1 MVEME
6 MGQPALHGKPPGRR
20 ERKKKDTRRRIF
32 RAAIDLFL
40 EKGFDATTI
49 EEIAEKADVA
59 KGTVFNYFRQKTEF
73 LVAAYREWIVLIRS
87 DLGPVES
94 WSGPAR
100 SQLDRVF
107 GYLTD
112 LATAHRSLARQVVFE
127 NMRQTHLRMT
137 RGERKTGKAEPGPM
151 NQEDEGCAENDSEA
165 VRLLED
171 MTMEV
176 VRRGMEAGEV
186 RKEVDLRHVASL
198 IAAAAFHTLVRGL
211 IRGDSAAEIKA
222 ALGAKLDI
230 IFRGLAPGAEK

>member
-1 MVEME
+1 MVEMG
-6 MGQPALHGKPPGRR
+6 MDGPALHGKPPGRR

-49 EEIAEKADVA
+49 EEIADKADVA
-59 KGTVFNYFRQKTEF
+59 KGTVFNYFHQKSEF
-73 LVAAYREWIVLIRS
+73 LVAAYQEWVVLIRS

-94 WSGPAR
+94 WSGSAR

-107 GYLTD
+107 GYLTH

-137 RGERKTGKAEPGPM
+137 REERKTGRDEPPTSDLPG
-151 NQEDEGCAENDSEA
+151 DGLTGNDSEA

-171 MTMEV
+171 MTLEV
-176 VRRGMEAGEV
+176 VRRGMESGQI
-186 RKEVDLRHVASL
+186 RGNVDLRHVASL

-211 IRGDSAAEIKA
+211 IRGDSAEEIRA
-222 ALGAKLDI
+222 GLGAKLDI
-230 IFRGLAPGAEK
+230 IFGGLAPGAEG